1 MANHRILDL
10 QAQEPKEIVVSREIP
25 RLLRFLIQ
33 TADLDEGSSKWS
45 VWNQNQRGKWLFDD
59 KKLIN
64 ASFEDNNSQDLEI
77 VNGRLTPYGLSF
89 DTTYKGEEV

>member
-33 TADLDEGSSKWS
+33 TADLDGGSLKWS
-45 VWNQNQRGKWLFDD
+45 VWNQNQRGK
-59 KKLIN
+59 
-64 ASFEDNNSQDLEI
+64 
-77 VNGRLTPYGLSF
+77 
-89 DTTYKGEEV
+89 